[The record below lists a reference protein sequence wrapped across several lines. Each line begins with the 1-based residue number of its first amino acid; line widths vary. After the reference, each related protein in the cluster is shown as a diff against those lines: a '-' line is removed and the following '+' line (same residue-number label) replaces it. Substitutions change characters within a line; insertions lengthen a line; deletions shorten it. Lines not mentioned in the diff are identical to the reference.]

1 MNKDSEL
8 IFENYKEINNKET
21 KIEGITESTIEV
33 PTDEEGIQEL
43 LDNSKMMRATEKD
56 FQQSMKP
63 LDLRQFEMFDRIARG
78 HKDFDKAYDTGYDAG
93 MGYDLPKPGGLEGNN
108 PHEEGTFA
116 YHLWMDMAGQGMAD
130 A

>member
-8 IFENYKEINNKET
+8 IFENYKKINNKET
-21 KIEGITESTIEV
+21 KIEGITESTIEI

-43 LDNSKMMRATEKD
+43 LDNSKMMRATEMD

-63 LDLRQFEMFDRIARG
+63 LDLKQFAMFDKHARDHEYFKG
-78 HKDFDKAYDTGYDAG
+78 AYEMGYDAG

-108 PHEEGTFA
+108 PHQEGTFA
-116 YHLWMDMAGQGMAD
+116 YYLWMDMAGQGMAD

>member
-8 IFENYKEINNKET
+8 IFENYKKINNKET

-33 PTDEEGIQEL
+33 PTDEEGMQEL
-43 LDNSKMMRATEKD
+43 LDNSKRISATKED
-56 FQQSMKP
+56 FDQSMKP
-63 LDLRQFEMFDRIARG
+63 LDLKQFAMFDKIARD
-78 HKDFDKAYDTGYDAG
+78 HKDFIGAYGLGYDAG